1 MAETMPKLKDIT
13 SKERFTKVSEL
24 WKGMSDEDKEPYKE
38 RAEEA
43 KRVAALENLP
53 VQSNKITKY
62 LTPKKGAG
70 KKASVVQEM
79 LED

>member
-1 MAETMPKLKDIT
+1 
-13 SKERFTKVSEL
+13 
-24 WKGMSDEDKEPYKE
+24 MSDEDKEPYKE

-62 LTPKKGAG
+62 LTPKKEAG
-70 KKASVVQEM
+70 KKASAVEEK